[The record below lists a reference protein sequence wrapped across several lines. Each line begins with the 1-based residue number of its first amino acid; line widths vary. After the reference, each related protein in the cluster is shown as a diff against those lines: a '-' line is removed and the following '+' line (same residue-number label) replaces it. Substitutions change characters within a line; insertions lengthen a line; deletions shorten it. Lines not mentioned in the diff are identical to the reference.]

1 MEYLDVVDDHGLPT
15 GYIIERSEAHKNGV
29 LHRTS
34 HIWIIRKSGDKYQVL
49 LQKRSAD
56 KDSYPGRY
64 DTTSAGH
71 ILAGD
76 EPLDSAIREF
86 SEELGLFARKEDLQ
100 FIGNFHINYKE
111 TFYGKLFWDNE
122 YAFVYLY
129 TGHLDLGNIKLQP
142 EEVERV
148 DWFDLEEVY
157 RKCNQQSAEFCVPIE
172 GLRLLRQ
179 YIKLYL

>member
-1 MEYLDVVDDHGLPT
+1 MEYLDIVNDHGLPT
-15 GYIIERSEAHKNGV
+15 GNIIERSEAHRNGV

-86 SEELGLFARKEDLQ
+86 SEELGLSARKEDKVPRYQ
-100 FIGNFHINYKE
+100 
-111 TFYGKLFWDNE
+111 LF
-122 YAFVYLY
+122 
-129 TGHLDLGNIKLQP
+129 P
-142 EEVERV
+142 EV
-148 DWFDLEEVY
+148 
-157 RKCNQQSAEFCVPIE
+157 
-172 GLRLLRQ
+172 
-179 YIKLYL
+179 